1 MRAEDSITVKNCFA
15 AIHNAFRRD
24 IREIDEL
31 AYAAAREGK
40 APTAVVGRLDAFM
53 YMLDFHA
60 QCEDALILPALERVA
75 PLLAYP
81 YQADH
86 DEIGVTQESWQRL
99 RESPDPLDV
108 ARLTAALKEH
118 VLLHLHKEDEQLYP
132 VVDARVSPDEQA
144 HILRDAVGEVPTD
157 EAAAHSPP
165 VAPYALGLMDYDD
178 RETMVR
184 WFQQYMPP
192 AIWVQT
198 KVLIRN
204 AIKADWA
211 ELVRRCP
218 DLR

>member
-1 MRAEDSITVKNCFA
+1 MTAESSITVQKCFA
-15 AIHNAFRRD
+15 AFHNAVRRD

-31 AYAAAREGK
+31 AYAAARKGE
-40 APTAVVGRLDAFM
+40 APAVAVERLDTFM
-53 YMLDFHA
+53 YMLEFHA
-60 QCEDALILPALERVA
+60 GCEDALILPVLERVA

-86 DEIGVTQESWQRL
+86 DEIGVTRESWRRL
-99 RESPDPLDV
+99 RQSPDPLDV

-132 VVDARVSPDEQA
+132 VFDVRVSAGEQA
-144 HILRDAVGEVPTD
+144 HILYETVGEVPSD
-157 EAAAHSPP
+157 EAAAQCPP
-165 VAPYALGLMDYDD
+165 VTPWLFGFMGDDD

-184 WFQQYMPP
+184 WFQQCMPP
-192 AIWVQT
+192 AIWAQT
-198 KVLIRN
+198 KVLIRD
-204 AIKADWA
+204 AIKDDWG